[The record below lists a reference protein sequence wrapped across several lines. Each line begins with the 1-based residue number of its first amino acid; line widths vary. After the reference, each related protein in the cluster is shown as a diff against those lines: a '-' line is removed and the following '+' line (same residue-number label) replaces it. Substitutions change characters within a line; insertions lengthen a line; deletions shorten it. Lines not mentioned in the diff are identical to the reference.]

1 MSNKCLIR
9 VEKLLKKSS
18 IRSATKEEIINSIKI
33 AQAEAKLTS
42 IDEVN
47 VDRIA
52 KDVSEQIKAQKKI
65 DKRNAIENE
74 VKNRKLADFVLNF
87 IRRS

>member
-1 MSNKCLIR
+1 MSDKCLVIIK
-9 VEKLLKKSS
+9 KLLKKSS

-52 KDVSEQIKAQKKI
+52 KDVSEQIKAQKK
-65 DKRNAIENE
+65 
-74 VKNRKLADFVLNF
+74 NR
-87 IRRS
+87 